1 MFCITSASLLYPKHK
16 HIDNVTQFHYASLS
30 QSFFRQRQA
39 RQKSWVDEKYFQKI
53 SSDSSLFQQS
63 HVGAAPTLGAP
74 NRKARR
80 AAQLFM

>member
-39 RQKSWVDEKYFQKI
+39 RQKS
-53 SSDSSLFQQS
+53 
-63 HVGAAPTLGAP
+63 
-74 NRKARR
+74 
-80 AAQLFM
+80 